1 LAVLDPPLTLL
12 PLLEQLAAF
21 YLLGKGMIDEGR
33 RSVEHGLSFPWFQL
47 E

>member
-1 LAVLDPPLTLL
+1 MLDPPLALL
-12 PLLEQLAAF
+12 PLLKQLAAL

-33 RSVEHGLSFPWFQL
+33 RSVEHGLSLLGFQL